1 MSKTE
6 AGKRE
11 AVTREYETKSSAGT
25 VAIGRKLA
33 ELLTPPRL
41 LILRGDLGAG
51 KTTLV
56 KGIASALGAA
66 EPDEVTSPTFTLV
79 QTYDG
84 PEFPVVHAD
93 FYRLRGAEELTQ
105 LGWEET
111 LDGAVA
117 LVEWP
122 ELAASALPAD
132 RLEIALSFDPSRGG
146 EFRRV
151 EFIARGAM
159 ADVAGGPKPKV
170 AHRFFHVPAS
180 NTAVGHLILENAG

>member
-1 MSKTE
+1 MALSRNPEGEALETLDLANETE
-6 AGKRE
+6 TAALARWLAGF
-11 AVTREYETKSSAGT
+11 TRAGDF
-25 VAIGRKLA
+25 VG
-33 ELLTPPRL
+33 
-41 LILRGDLGAG
+41 LRGDLGAG
-51 KTTLV
+51 KTAFARAYLR
-56 KGIASALGAA
+56 ALTGD
-66 EPDEVTSPTFTLV
+66 PDLEAPSPTFTLV

-93 FYRLRGAEELTQ
+93 FYRLRGAGELTQ

-111 LDGAVA
+111 LEGAVA

-159 ADVAGGPKPKV
+159 AARR
-170 AHRFFHVPAS
+170 RFIPLFESA
-180 NTAVGHLILENAG
+180 